1 MQKNTMISFDNARR
15 LVIKNTPRGKVIS
28 LPLLECLH
36 HVLAEN
42 VSAMV
47 DAPPFDQSAMD
58 GFAFNFKLWD
68 KKSPLLLTS
77 MIQAGKKSDLKLKK
91 HEAAK
96 IFTGAPV
103 PSGAN
108 CVVMK
113 EKVEVKGNQVFIL
126 DASAVVGLNIRKK
139 ATHVKSGKIVLK
151 KGDVISAGSIAFLAS
166 IGIANLKVFAKPRI
180 GIIVTG
186 DELTAP
192 GKKLKPGQVY
202 ECNSFGLT
210 ASLLN
215 YGIAPEIILFA
226 KDDEK
231 DVKRKLKEAE
241 KKSDIILFTGGVSM
255 GDFDFVASTLLEHQ
269 VKKHFHKVKQKP
281 GKPIYFGT
289 KKDKVYFGLPG
300 NPASVLTCF
309 YVYVVD
315 AIFKF
320 MGKSEREF
328 SNTIVLNE
336 YFKKPGMTNLL
347 KTKYDVRGATILKD
361 QESYKL
367 NTFVEANVLLI
378 MEEEDS
384 VISIGDKAK
393 LLKIKN

>member
-1 MQKNTMISFDNARR
+1 MQKNTMISFEIARR
-15 LVIKNTPRGKVIS
+15 LVIKNTPRGKIIS

-36 HVLAEN
+36 FVLAEN
-42 VSAMV
+42 VSANV

-58 GFAFNFKLWD
+58 GFAFNFISWD

-91 HEAAK
+91 QEVAK
-96 IFTGAPV
+96 IFTGAPI

-113 EKVEVKGNQVFIL
+113 EKVEVNGNQVFIL
-126 DASAVVGLNIRKK
+126 DPSTVVGLNIRKK
-139 ATHVKSGKIVLK
+139 ATHVKSGRIVLK

-166 IGIANLKVFAKPRI
+166 IGIAKLKVFAKPRI

-192 GKKLKPGQVY
+192 GKMLKPGQVY
-202 ECNSFGLT
+202 ECNSFGLS
-210 ASLLN
+210 ASLMN
-215 YGIAPEIILFA
+215 YGIIPEIILFA
-226 KDDEK
+226 KDDET
-231 DVKRKLKEAE
+231 DVKGKLREAE
-241 KKSDIILFTGGVSM
+241 KKSDMILFTGGVSV

-269 VKKHFHKVKQKP
+269 VRKHFHKVKQKP

-309 YVYVVD
+309 HVYVVD
-315 AIFKF
+315 SIFKF

-328 SNTIVLNE
+328 VNSNVLNE

-347 KTKYDVRGATILKD
+347 KTKYDVLGATILND

-367 NTFVEANVLLI
+367 NTFVDANVLLI
-378 MEEEDS
+378 MGEEDS
-384 VISIGDKAK
+384 VISKGDNVK